1 MSSQT
6 TKTLNAFPEDKI
18 TLRLSAISHI
28 DKNEIS
34 VLDCFHG
41 YGKLWGE
48 IQKRTDKK
56 INILGLEID
65 REKKS
70 SFNVVYG
77 DNKKL
82 LPSIDLSK
90 YDVIDIDSFGDAYS
104 YIKSIYD
111 RLDVG
116 TIVFYT
122 HITVN
127 MGSMNNEVIKDVI
140 GENIYKRCK
149 TIFRSRF
156 VDIFEGGLYK
166 LGIRDIIQ
174 MQKNNKIYGFFIK
187 KN

>member
-18 TLRLSAISHI
+18 RLRLEVLKLFENQ
-28 DKNEIS
+28 DCIS

-48 IQKRTDKK
+48 IQKRSSKE
-56 INILGLEID
+56 INLLGMEID

-70 SFNVVYG
+70 SFPVVYG

-82 LPSIDLSK
+82 LPSLDLMK
-90 YDVIDIDSFGDAYS
+90 YDIIDIDSFGDSYY
-104 YIKSIYD
+104 YIKSIIDKVKPGAVIIYM
-111 RLDVG
+111 
-116 TIVFYT
+116 

-127 MGSMNNEVIKDVI
+127 MGSMSRDVINDVI
-140 GENIYKRCK
+140 GDRIYKKCK

-156 VDIFEGGLYK
+156 VDIFESGLYN
-166 LGIRDIIQ
+166 LGVRQVVQ
-174 MQKNNKIYGFFIK
+174 MQKNNKIYGFFVK
-187 KN
+187 

>member
-1 MSSQT
+1 MNNQT

-18 TLRLSAISHI
+18 KLRLSALEFV
-28 DKNEIS
+28 KNKQNLS

-48 IQKRTDKK
+48 IKKRSGMN
-56 INILGLEID
+56 INLLGIEID

-70 SFNVVYG
+70 SFPVVYG

-82 LPSIDLSK
+82 IPSLDLSK
-90 YDVIDIDSFGDAYS
+90 YNIIDIDSFGDSYS
-104 YIKSIYD
+104 HIKSIYNKIEP
-111 RLDVG
+111 G
-116 TIVFYT
+116 TIVIYT

-127 MGSMNNEVIKDVI
+127 MGSMSKDVIKDVI
-140 GENIYKRCK
+140 GEKIYSRCK

-156 VDIFEGGLYK
+156 VDIFEAALYQ
-166 LGIRDIIQ
+166 LGIHEVIQ

-187 KN
+187 